1 MIRELNSWFKN
12 LLKAGGDSC
21 KVARS
26 IYLERRLP
34 MTGAKDNKD
43 HLEKMSRVLEDNL
56 NAKIGVLTRR
66 EVEARILAPM
76 LDAMGEA
83 FGRER
88 VIQVMRDTIIRIAK
102 KQGAELAGFM
112 GGVTFQHFAESL
124 KFWTMDDALEIDVVE
139 QTADVF
145 SFNVTRCRYAELY
158 EKLGIRELGTALS
171 CARDY
176 ALITGFNP
184 DVTLKRTQTI
194 MDGAPH
200 CDFRYCLNKKD
211 IKSF

>member
-1 MIRELNSWFKN
+1 MTDEKHEKGQSATKN
-12 LLKAGGDSC
+12 Q
-21 KVARS
+21 V
-26 IYLERRLP
+26 P
-34 MTGAKDNKD
+34 
-43 HLEKMSRVLEDNL
+43 EDNL

-76 LDAMGEA
+76 LDAIGEA

-88 VIQVMRDTIIRIAK
+88 VLAVMRETIVKIAQ

-112 GGVTFQHFAESL
+112 GGVTFQHFADSL
-124 KFWTMDDALEIDVVE
+124 RFWTMDDALGIDVIE
-139 QTADVF
+139 QTEEVF

-176 ALITGFNP
+176 ALIEGFNP
-184 DVTLKRTQTI
+184 DVSLKRTQTI
-194 MDGAPH
+194 MEGAPH
-200 CDFRYCLNKKD
+200 CDFRYCLKKG
-211 IKSF
+211 KSEK

>member
-1 MIRELNSWFKN
+1 MTDTKDKNNHPKKNSQ
-12 LLKAGGDSC
+12 
-21 KVARS
+21 
-26 IYLERRLP
+26 I
-34 MTGAKDNKD
+34 
-43 HLEKMSRVLEDNL
+43 LEDNL

-88 VIQVMRDTIIRIAK
+88 VLAVMRETIVKIAK
-102 KQGAELAGFM
+102 KQGAELAGVM

-124 KFWTMDDALEIDVVE
+124 RFWTMDDALGIDVIE
-139 QTADVF
+139 QTEEVF

-158 EKLGIRELGTALS
+158 EKLGIRDLGTALS

-176 ALITGFNP
+176 ALIEGFNP
-184 DVTLKRTQTI
+184 DVSLKRTQTI
-194 MDGAPH
+194 MEGAPH
-200 CDFRYCLNKKD
+200 CDFRYCLKKG
-211 IKSF
+211 KSEK

>member
-1 MIRELNSWFKN
+1 
-12 LLKAGGDSC
+12 
-21 KVARS
+21 
-26 IYLERRLP
+26 
-34 MTGAKDNKD
+34 MTDAKDNND
-43 HLEKMSRVLEDNL
+43 HPEKMSQVLEDHL

-102 KQGAELAGFM
+102 KQGAELTGFM
-112 GGVTFQHFAESL
+112 GGVTLQHFAESL
-124 KFWTMDDALEIDVVE
+124 KSWTKGDALEIDVIE

-158 EKLGIRELGTALS
+158 EKLGIRKLGTALS

-176 ALITGFNP
+176 ALIEGFNP

-194 MDGAPH
+194 MEGAPH
-200 CDFRYCLNKKD
+200 CDFRYCLNK
-211 IKSF
+211 

>member
-1 MIRELNSWFKN
+1 
-12 LLKAGGDSC
+12 
-21 KVARS
+21 
-26 IYLERRLP
+26 
-34 MTGAKDNKD
+34 MTGEKDKKD
-43 HLEKMSRVLEDNL
+43 HPDTINHAPEDNL

-88 VIQVMRDTIIRIAK
+88 ALEVMRETIVKIAR

-112 GGVTFQHFAESL
+112 GGVTFQDFAESL
-124 KFWTMDDALEIDVVE
+124 KFWTMDDALEIDVIE
-139 QTADVF
+139 QTEDVF

-158 EKLGIRELGTALS
+158 ENLGIRELGTTLS

-176 ALITGFNP
+176 ALIEGFNP
-184 DVTLKRTQTI
+184 DVSLKRTQTI
-194 MDGAPH
+194 MEGAPH
-200 CDFRYCLNKKD
+200 CDFRYCLY
-211 IKSF
+211 SGTG

>member
-1 MIRELNSWFKN
+1 
-12 LLKAGGDSC
+12 
-21 KVARS
+21 
-26 IYLERRLP
+26 
-34 MTGAKDNKD
+34 MTGAKDHKD
-43 HLEKMSRVLEDNL
+43 HPEGMSQVLEDNL

-112 GGVTFQHFAESL
+112 GGVTLQHFAESL
-124 KFWTMDDALEIDVVE
+124 KSWTKDNALEIDVNE
-139 QTADVF
+139 QTAEVF

-176 ALITGFNP
+176 ALIEGFNP
-184 DVTLKRTQTI
+184 DVSLTRTQTI
-194 MDGAPH
+194 MEGASH
-200 CDFRYCLNKKD
+200 CDFRYCLNK
-211 IKSF
+211 

>member
-1 MIRELNSWFKN
+1 
-12 LLKAGGDSC
+12 
-21 KVARS
+21 
-26 IYLERRLP
+26 
-34 MTGAKDNKD
+34 MTGAKDKNNQPD
-43 HLEKMSRVLEDNL
+43 NISQVLEDNI

-83 FGRER
+83 FGRDR
-88 VIQVMRDTIIRIAK
+88 VVQVMRDTIIRIAK
-102 KQGAELAGFM
+102 KQGSELAGFM

-124 KFWTMDDALEIDVVE
+124 RFWTMDDALKIDVIE
-139 QTADVF
+139 QTENVF

-176 ALITGFNP
+176 ALIEGFNP
-184 DVTLKRTQTI
+184 DVSLTRTQTI
-194 MDGAPH
+194 MQGAPH
-200 CDFRYCLNKKD
+200 CDFRYCLNK
-211 IKSF
+211 

>member
-1 MIRELNSWFKN
+1 MPGEKDKN
-12 LLKAGGDSC
+12 DHSD
-21 KVARS
+21 
-26 IYLERRLP
+26 P
-34 MTGAKDNKD
+34 MNHAT
-43 HLEKMSRVLEDNL
+43 EDDL

-88 VIQVMRDTIIRIAK
+88 VLEVMGETIVKIAK

-112 GGVTFQHFAESL
+112 GGVTLRHFADSL
-124 KFWTMDDALEIDVVE
+124 RFWTMDDALEIDVIE
-139 QTADVF
+139 QTGEAF

-158 EKLGIRELGTALS
+158 KKLEIPELGTALS

-176 ALITGFNP
+176 ALIEGFNP
-184 DVTLKRTQTI
+184 DVSLKRTQTI
-194 MDGAPH
+194 MEGAPH
-200 CDFRYCLNKKD
+200 CDFRYCLKK
-211 IKSF
+211 

>member
-1 MIRELNSWFKN
+1 
-12 LLKAGGDSC
+12 
-21 KVARS
+21 
-26 IYLERRLP
+26 
-34 MTGAKDNKD
+34 MTDEKDNHD
-43 HLEKMSRVLEDNL
+43 HSEKTSPLPEDNL

-88 VIQVMRDTIIRIAK
+88 VLAVMRETIVKVAK

-124 KFWTMDDALEIDVVE
+124 RFWTMDNALEIDVIE
-139 QTADVF
+139 QTEETF

-176 ALITGFNP
+176 ALIEGFNP

-194 MDGAPH
+194 MAGAPH
-200 CDFRYCLNKKD
+200 CDFRYCLKNR
-211 IKSF
+211 

>member
-1 MIRELNSWFKN
+1 MAFL
-12 LLKAGGDSC
+12 
-21 KVARS
+21 
-26 IYLERRLP
+26 LERRFS
-34 MTGAKDNKD
+34 MTGTNDTQD
-43 HLEKMSRVLEDNL
+43 QTEKMSQAPEDNL

-88 VIQVMRDTIIRIAK
+88 VVQVMRDTITRIAR
-102 KQGAELAGFM
+102 KQGSELAGHM
-112 GGVTFQHFAESL
+112 GGITLQHFAESL
-124 KFWTMDDALEIDVVE
+124 KHWTRDDALEIDVVE
-139 QTADVF
+139 QTEEVF

-176 ALITGFNP
+176 ALIEGFNP
-184 DVTLKRTQTI
+184 GVTLKRTRTI
-194 MDGAPH
+194 MEGAPH
-200 CDFRYCLNKKD
+200 CDFRYCLKK
-211 IKSF
+211 

>member
-1 MIRELNSWFKN
+1 MTDEKHNIDHPATKN
-12 LLKAGGDSC
+12 Q
-21 KVARS
+21 V
-26 IYLERRLP
+26 
-34 MTGAKDNKD
+34 
-43 HLEKMSRVLEDNL
+43 VEDNL

-88 VIQVMRDTIIRIAK
+88 VLEVMRETIVKIAK

-112 GGVTFQHFAESL
+112 GGVTFQQFAESL
-124 KFWTMDDALEIDVVE
+124 KFWTMDDALEIDVIE
-139 QTADVF
+139 QTEDVF

-158 EKLGIRELGTALS
+158 ENLGIRELGTTLS

-176 ALITGFNP
+176 ALIEGFNP
-184 DVTLKRTQTI
+184 DVSLKRTRTI
-194 MDGAPH
+194 MEGAPH
-200 CDFRYCLNKKD
+200 CDFRYCVKKGKAED
-211 IKSF
+211 

>member
-1 MIRELNSWFKN
+1 
-12 LLKAGGDSC
+12 
-21 KVARS
+21 
-26 IYLERRLP
+26 
-34 MTGAKDNKD
+34 MTGERDKKD
-43 HLEKMSRVLEDNL
+43 HPDTINHAPEDNL

-88 VIQVMRDTIIRIAK
+88 VLGVMRETIVKIAQ

-112 GGVTFQHFAESL
+112 GGVTLQQFAQSMR
-124 KFWTMDDALEIDVVE
+124 FWTMDDALEIDVIE
-139 QTADVF
+139 QTEDVF

-171 CARDY
+171 CVRDY
-176 ALITGFNP
+176 ALIEGFNP
-184 DVTLKRTQTI
+184 DVALKRTQTI
-194 MDGAPH
+194 MEGAAH
-200 CDFRYCLNKKD
+200 CDFRYCLKK
-211 IKSF
+211 

>member
-1 MIRELNSWFKN
+1 VT
-12 LLKAGGDSC
+12 G
-21 KVARS
+21 
-26 IYLERRLP
+26 ERD
-34 MTGAKDNKD
+34 KKD
-43 HLEKMSRVLEDNL
+43 HPDTINHVPEDNL

-76 LDAMGEA
+76 LDAMGKA

-88 VIQVMRDTIIRIAK
+88 VLGVMRETIVKIAQ

-112 GGVTFQHFAESL
+112 GGVTLQQFAQSL
-124 KFWTMDDALEIDVVE
+124 RFWTMDDALEIDVIE
-139 QTADVF
+139 QTEDVF

-176 ALITGFNP
+176 ALIEGFNP
-184 DVTLKRTQTI
+184 DVVLKRTQTI
-194 MDGAPH
+194 MEGAAH
-200 CDFRYCLNKKD
+200 CDFRYCLKK
-211 IKSF
+211 

>member
-1 MIRELNSWFKN
+1 
-12 LLKAGGDSC
+12 
-21 KVARS
+21 
-26 IYLERRLP
+26 
-34 MTGAKDNKD
+34 MTGERDKKD
-43 HLEKMSRVLEDNL
+43 HPDTINHAPEDNL

-88 VIQVMRDTIIRIAK
+88 VLGVMRETIVKIAQ

-112 GGVTFQHFAESL
+112 GGVTLQQFAQSMR
-124 KFWTMDDALEIDVVE
+124 FWTMDDALEIDVIE
-139 QTADVF
+139 QTEDVF

-176 ALITGFNP
+176 ALIEGFNP
-184 DVTLKRTQTI
+184 DVALKRTQTI
-194 MDGAPH
+194 MEGAAH
-200 CDFRYCLNKKD
+200 CDFRYCLKK
-211 IKSF
+211 

>member
-1 MIRELNSWFKN
+1 MVAPVK
-12 LLKAGGDSC
+12 SC
-21 KVARS
+21 VAFH
-26 IYLERRLP
+26 LERRFP
-34 MTGAKDNKD
+34 MTGEKDKKD
-43 HLEKMSRVLEDNL
+43 HPDTINHAPEDNL

-88 VIQVMRDTIIRIAK
+88 VLEVMRETIVKIAR

-112 GGVTFQHFAESL
+112 GGVTFQHFAASL
-124 KFWTMDDALEIDVVE
+124 KFWTMDDALEIDVIE
-139 QTADVF
+139 QTEDVF

-158 EKLGIRELGTALS
+158 ENLGIRELGTALS

-176 ALITGFNP
+176 ALIEGFNP
-184 DVTLKRTQTI
+184 DVSLKRTQTI
-194 MDGAPH
+194 MEGAPH
-200 CDFRYCLNKKD
+200 CDFRYCLKK
-211 IKSF
+211 